1 MLQDEGKI
9 DTKRIRLVQKMRRK
23 PNFRRIKFNSTMRYG
38 NKSNIAKHRKKYFKY
53 LTLFSCN
60 FPYGEYKSLTHIGN
74 CTKYKLCNDLG
85 ENPGPVMHHVDPS
98 KTIKAPY
105 SQRDVVVF
113 GQNARQGCVAMCLC
127 ALIYYNMKGI
137 SNPGDL
143 KEIMLI
149 GNQLYS
155 SLSKLVRKS
164 FLLLTELPTMLT
176 ILLENYQL

>member
-1 MLQDEGKI
+1 MLQDEGKV

-23 PNFRRIKFNSTMRYG
+23 PIFRTRKVNSTMRYG
-38 NKSNIAKHRKKYFKY
+38 NKSNIAKHRKRYFKY

-143 KEIMLI
+143 KQIMLI

-155 SLSKLVRKS
+155 SL
-164 FLLLTELPTMLT
+164 
-176 ILLENYQL
+176 

>member
-1 MLQDEGKI
+1 MLQDEGKV
-9 DTKRIRLVQKMRRK
+9 DTKRIRLVQKMGRK
-23 PNFRRIKFNSTMRYG
+23 PIFRTRKVNSTMRYG

-85 ENPGPVMHHVDPS
+85 ENPGPVMHHFDTS

-113 GQNARQGCVAMCLC
+113 GQNARQGYVARCLC

-143 KEIMLI
+143 KQIMLI

-155 SLSKLVRKS
+155 SLSKLARKL